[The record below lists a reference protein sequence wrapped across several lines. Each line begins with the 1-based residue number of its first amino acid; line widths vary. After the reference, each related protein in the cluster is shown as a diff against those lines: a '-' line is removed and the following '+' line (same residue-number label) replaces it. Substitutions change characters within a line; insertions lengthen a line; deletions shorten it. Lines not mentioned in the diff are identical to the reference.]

1 MLGISYLVHVT
12 MVQAKVF
19 CGKELLGNTE
29 ISVLCHCVPCCCHCV
44 AVSVYVTLFFI
55 SLGGAMIG
63 VFAGGMGAP
72 RMGPVGSG
80 MSRFTCFHRT

>member
-1 MLGISYLVHVT
+1 MLGISYLARVT
-12 MVQAKVF
+12 KAQAEVF
-19 CGKELLGNTE
+19 CGKELLGSTE
-29 ISVLCHCVPCCCHCV
+29 ISVLYHCVPCCCHYL

-55 SLGGAMIG
+55 CLGGAMIG

-80 MSRFTCFHRT
+80 MSRFTCFHGT